1 MANHTIRSC
10 ARGVLCIDTPDDP
23 SPGLTPV
30 PEPSADLLD
39 RARVGWERFIGA
51 DEEPADA

>member
-1 MANHTIRSC
+1 MANRTIRSC

-30 PEPSADLLD
+30 PEPSSDLLD
-39 RARVGWERFIGA
+39 RARVGWERFIGT
-51 DEEPADA
+51 DEDPADD